1 MSNAIQFVTDAKGDR
16 TAVVIPLLDYE
27 QLMEDIQDLADIVD
41 RRSEPT
47 LQHHEFLAQLR
58 QDGLLSD

>member
-16 TAVVIPLLDYE
+16 TAVVIPLVDYE

-41 RRSEPT
+41 RRS
-47 LQHHEFLAQLR
+47 
-58 QDGLLSD
+58 D